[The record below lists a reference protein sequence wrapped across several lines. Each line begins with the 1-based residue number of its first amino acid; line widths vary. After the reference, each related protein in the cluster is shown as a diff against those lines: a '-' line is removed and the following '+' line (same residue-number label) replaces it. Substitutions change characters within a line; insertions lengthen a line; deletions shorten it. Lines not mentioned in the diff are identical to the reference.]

1 MNNNIIVKYQEAD
14 ILVKNYAKD
23 IRKFKEEAS
32 KEISTIKQNVSSMGN
47 SWKGDIYDSFKK
59 NINSELAKMQGCLE
73 KLDGLSVKLDEIG
86 KKFTQLITYAKNNL
100 GQGK

>member
-1 MNNNIIVKYQEAD
+1 MNNNIVVKYQEAD

-23 IRKFKEEAS
+23 IRKFKEDAT
-32 KEISTIKQNVSSMGN
+32 KEIANIKQNVSTMGN

-59 NINSELAKMQGCLE
+59 NVNSELAQMQSCLQQ
-73 KLDGLSVKLDEIG
+73 LDGLSVKLDEIG
-86 KKFTQLITYAKNNL
+86 KKFTQIITYAKNNL